1 MRSRWPFAAA
11 LAAGLVL
18 AGGISVRAQEV
29 DIENFKVRDAGSLAR
44 LCDTAEGRPLY
55 AQARQFCYGYIAG
68 AATVYREAVAAGGM
82 QKSICASKEPTLEEM
97 RAAFTSW
104 IGRNQNA
111 RDEDAADGVLRA
123 VAAKYPCA

>member
-1 MRSRWPFAAA
+1 MRTRWSFAAV
-11 LAAGLVL
+11 LAAGLALGGAAPVL
-18 AGGISVRAQEV
+18 AQDADV
-29 DIENFKVRDAGSLAR
+29 ENFRVRDAGSLAR
-44 LCDTAEGRPLY
+44 LCDMAESRPLY

-104 IGRNQNA
+104 IGRNQNS

-123 VAAKYPCA
+123 VAAKYPC